1 MFKGEIKM
9 STKNLKRIEIIQKVN
24 EKRFKQREA
33 AHILGCST
41 RTIKFLLHEYRIY
54 GVVGLIS
61 KRLGKVINNAFSNE
75 FKDKT
80 IETISEKYNDFGPT
94 LAAEK
99 LEERDSIKV
108 SKETARKWM
117 IEAGIWRN
125 KQAKQIQPHPP
136 RERRHHYGSLI
147 QIDGSP
153 HDSFEGRGEVCTLIV
168 FIDDAT
174 SKIQL
179 MRFFPTETT
188 FGYFQV
194 MQLYI
199 EGYGMPQ
206 ELYSDKHGIFRV
218 NHFEPK
224 SGTGFTQFGRA
235 MKDLGLG
242 LHHANS
248 PQAKG
253 EWH

>member
-9 STKNLKRIEIIQKVN
+9 SAKNLKRLEIIQKVN

-61 KRLGKVINNAFSNE
+61 KRRGKLSNNAFSNE
-75 FKDKT
+75 FKAKA

-99 LEERDSIKV
+99 LEERNNIKI

-117 IEAGIWRN
+117 IEAGIWPN

-147 QIDGSP
+147 
-153 HDSFEGRGEVCTLIV
+153 
-168 FIDDAT
+168 
-174 SKIQL
+174 
-179 MRFFPTETT
+179 
-188 FGYFQV
+188 
-194 MQLYI
+194 
-199 EGYGMPQ
+199 
-206 ELYSDKHGIFRV
+206 
-218 NHFEPK
+218 
-224 SGTGFTQFGRA
+224 
-235 MKDLGLG
+235 
-242 LHHANS
+242 
-248 PQAKG
+248 
-253 EWH
+253 